1 VLRKSLI
8 LGIAAACLLTAAAAA
23 QTPVALLP
31 GVTYEQS
38 VAFTPHGPV
47 VLHVVRAPRPGGLYA
62 VRAQPANDTVL
73 GREPLT
79 ALQKRLAPQAT
90 AVSVAGDLRSVAGL
104 LLRDGVLDHAPASGR
119 SSAGVDA
126 QGALHVGRVS
136 FAATWRGTG
145 QRRPLNAVD
154 AAPAGGQVVLFTSAW
169 GGTTPRAAD
178 AVDAVLSPFPPAAL
192 DTDLPGAVSQ
202 LVPGGGTA
210 IPPGGAVL
218 QARGTAIAQKLQEE
232 APVGTTVTARLTLQP
247 AWPGPAQGFGGGP
260 ILVRNGKAIFRAN
273 EAFDSAV
280 LLPRAPRSAIG
291 QLADGRILLVT
302 VDGGQAGYSVGMSNF
317 ELALALQ
324 RLGAVTAL
332 ALTSGDG
339 TAMAFDG
346 SLLSR
351 PPGREQPVADAVSVT
366 YTGVYLPA
374 LQLPVASLAYRIVRP
389 SAVHATL
396 TGPDGSA
403 AVLDD
408 GPRDP
413 GTYRFP
419 FAGPDA
425 AAEGTWRFAV
435 TATDDRGLASSA
447 DRSFTLDRTL
457 GPPRVDPALVRVGKQ
472 GGSLTVSAQLTRAAQ
487 LTLQI
492 ETPGGV
498 VVATAKGQGGPG
510 TAAIRWNGRTVDG
523 QPARSGRYVAHLLA
537 RSAVGTSDQEV
548 AFTVR
553 RVAGK

>member
-8 LGIAAACLLTAAAAA
+8 LGVAAACLLTAAASA
-23 QTPVALLP
+23 QTPVMLMP

-38 VAFTPHGPV
+38 VEFTPHGPV

-62 VRAQPANDTVL
+62 VRPQPANDTVL
-73 GREPLT
+73 GREPPT
-79 ALQKRLAPQAT
+79 ALQQRLAPQAT
-90 AVSVAGDLRSVAGL
+90 SVSVSGDVAAVSGL

-119 SSAGVDA
+119 SSAVVDA
-126 QGALHVGRVS
+126 QGTLHVGRVS

-145 QRRPLNAVD
+145 QRRPLNGVD
-154 AAPAGGQVVLFTSAW
+154 AEPAGGQVVLFTSTW

-192 DTDLPGAVSQ
+192 DSDLSGTVTQ

-273 EAFDSAV
+273 EAFDSDL
-280 LLPRAPRSAIG
+280 LLPRAPRTAIG
-291 QLADGRILLVT
+291 QLADGRILLVA
-302 VDGGQAGYSVGMSNF
+302 VDGGQAGFSVGMSNF

-324 RLGAVTAL
+324 RLGAVWATAQ
-332 ALTSGDG
+332 ASGDG
-339 TAMAFDG
+339 AALAFDG
-346 SLLSR
+346 ALLSR
-351 PPGREQPVADAVSVT
+351 PPGREQPVASTISVA
-366 YTGVYLPA
+366 YTGVYALA
-374 LQLPVASLAYRIVRP
+374 LQLPVTAFTYRLVRP
-389 SAVHATL
+389 STVHATL
-396 TGPDGSA
+396 TGPDGTTV
-403 AVLDD
+403 VLDD

-413 GTYRFP
+413 GTYSLP
-419 FAGPDA
+419 FAGSDA
-425 AAEGTWRFAV
+425 ATEGTWRFAV

-447 DRSFTLDRTL
+447 DRSFVLDRTL
-457 GPPRVDPALVRVGKQ
+457 GPLRLDPTLVRVGKQ
-472 GGSLTVSAQLTRAAQ
+472 GGSLTVSTDLTRPAQ

-492 ETPGGV
+492 ETAGGV
-498 VVATAKGQGGPG
+498 VVAAAKGQAAAG
-510 TAAIRWNGRTVDG
+510 TAAVRWNGRTVDG
-523 QPARSGRYVAHLLA
+523 QPARSGRYVAHLFA
-537 RSAVGTSDQEV
+537 RSEVGTSDQQV